1 VTYNLERR
9 SITLLLCSL
18 KLYRIGIG
26 GQSCVLEA
34 MVMPKTT
41 LIVTTGFGEVGTEAQ
56 LGPDAY
62 FASCGG

>member
-1 VTYNLERR
+1 
-9 SITLLLCSL
+9 LLCSV

-41 LIVTTGFGEVGTEAQ
+41 LIVTTGFGEAGTEAQ

-62 FASCGG
+62 SASCGG